1 MARVIKMPRMGEGME
16 EGQIVSW
23 MANVGAKGEKGREG
37 EDISGLV

>member
-23 MANVGAKGEKGREG
+23 MANVGDKVEKGAPL
-37 EDISGLV
+37 I